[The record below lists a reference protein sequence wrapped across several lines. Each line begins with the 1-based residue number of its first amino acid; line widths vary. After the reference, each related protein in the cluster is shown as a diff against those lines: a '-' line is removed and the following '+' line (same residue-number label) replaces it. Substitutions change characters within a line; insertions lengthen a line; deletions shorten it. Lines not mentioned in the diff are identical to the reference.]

1 MKWALLFS
9 LSFGPQQH
17 QRAPD
22 RWFAL
27 DKWKH
32 FAACAVI
39 ESVGYGLARGS
50 NGHAAS
56 LRIGG
61 AAVVVV
67 GVAKELR
74 DVRVQSYFSKKDLV
88 WDGLGGAA
96 AALAL
101 HSVR

>member
-1 MKWALLFS
+1 MKWALVFS
-9 LSFGPQQH
+9 LAFGPQH
-17 QRAPD
+17 QRGPD
-22 RWFAL
+22 RWIAL

-50 NGHAAS
+50 NGHSAS

-74 DVRVQSYFSKKDLV
+74 DVRVQSYFSTKDLV
-88 WDGLGGAA
+88 WDALGGAA
-96 AALAL
+96 SAAAI
-101 HSVR
+101 HGVR